1 MKLINSNSD
10 RQIKINIETD
20 FQANAGWEDNLSEFE
35 NEILKDII
43 NPIVNY
49 DTSRYIHEPYNSSGI
64 TQTDIW
70 FYFYFKNGTGY
81 TNGLDYSLVGITSE
95 ENEKMLK
102 QSTKSFFRLEFF
114 KTPGVISGTTLVC
127 EPPTRRNRRLVFA
140 KNLSLPLGEK
150 FYYSVLNGYVHVP
163 VFMGS
168 NYRNKENMYLF
179 CFQDESV
186 LNETNLSGTTTGN
199 TFFMTAKFYNA
210 KDGSIIDFTNRQ
222 LSTEIVEE
230 NDLYYQVNLN
240 KINDT
245 YKMFQYTGTTGTRYG
260 EINQPLRFYE
270 KN

>member
-1 MKLINSNSD
+1 MELLNSNSE
-10 RQIKINIETD
+10 RQLSINIETNI
-20 FQANAGWEDNLSEFE
+20 QTNAGWQDNLSEFE
-35 NEILKDII
+35 NEVLEDVI
-43 NPIVNY
+43 NPVINY
-49 DTSRYIHEPYNSSGI
+49 ETVRYVHKPYNSSGI

-81 TNGLDYSLVGITSE
+81 TNGLDYSLVGITPQ

-102 QSTKSFFRLEFF
+102 QSTQSFFRLEFF
-114 KTPGVISGTTLVC
+114 KTPGVMSGSTLVC

-150 FYYSVLNGYVHVP
+150 FFYSVLNGYVHVP
-163 VFMGS
+163 VFTGS

-179 CFQDESV
+179 WFQDESA
-186 LNETNLSGTTTGN
+186 LNETNLSGSTTGN

-222 LSTEIVEE
+222 ITSEILEQ
-230 NDLYYQVNLN
+230 NDMYYQVNIDKTNYQYDVFL
-240 KINDT
+240 
-245 YKMFQYTGTTGTRYG
+245 YTGNTGNRMGTRT
-260 EINQPLRFYE
+260 QPIRFYE